1 MKLKYSWSTDQHP
14 AYEPTEVAML
24 SKNMPATLITQ
35 NKMTWQYS
43 HDKYVPITKQILA
56 TKLEATLL
64 QYYKLYKLYAHVKHF
79 LQTNGRC

>member
-1 MKLKYSWSTDQHP
+1 MQ
-14 AYEPTEVAML
+14 
-24 SKNMPATLITQ
+24 ATLITQ

-43 HDKYVPITKQILA
+43 HDKHVPITKQIQA

-79 LQTNGRC
+79 YKSMVGAKQYMYNV